1 MGFINGYHE
10 EINGWAYIVKNSKY
24 YQIQGEE
31 KPRKKIVGGEVL

>member
-1 MGFINGYHE
+1 MGFINSYLK

-31 KPRKKIVGGEVL
+31 KPR